1 MLKKFYLECYHN
13 TNKMSSKPN
22 FAYFGTSEL
31 SVKILDKLI
40 ENGYVPSLVITTT
53 DKPKGRKMIMTPPPV
68 KVFAQ
73 AHNLKIIQPESLAVK
88 PPLGG
93 LTAKWLDLFIVASY
107 GKIIPKSILDIPK
120 FGTLNVHPSLL
131 PKFRGPSPIQSFILS
146 GEEKTGVTIMLMD
159 DKIDHGQILLQKEF
173 EARSTKFEIRNKFQ
187 IQNSEN
193 LKRNAKQLEEKLA
206 ELGGQMLVDVIPKW
220 IKGEIKAKEQN
231 HSQATFT
238 KKISKEDGLVDL
250 EKNSPEL
257 IYRKFL
263 AFQPWPGI
271 YYFAQKNNQK
281 VRIIITDMEMSES
294 GQLKIKKVKP
304 ESKNEMEYEK
314 FMKL

>member
-1 MLKKFYLECYHN
+1 M
-13 TNKMSSKPN
+13 TNKNLN
-22 FAYFGTSEL
+22 FAFFGTSEFA
-31 SVKILDKLI
+31 VKILDKLI
-40 ENGYVPSLVITTT
+40 ENGYVPSLVITTP

-73 AHNLKIIQPESLAVK
+73 AHNLKIIQPERLAVK

-107 GKIIPKSILDIPK
+107 GKIIPKSILDILK
-120 FGTLNVHPSLL
+120 FGMLNVHPSLL
-131 PKFRGPSPIQSFILS
+131 PKFRGPSPIQAFILS
-146 GEEKTGVTIMLMD
+146 GEKKTGVTIMLMD

-193 LKRNAKQLEEKLA
+193 LKLNAKQLEEKLA
-206 ELGGQMLVDVIPKW
+206 ELGGQMLVDTIPKW
-220 IKGEIKAKEQN
+220 ISGEIKAVEQD

-238 KKISKEDGLVDL
+238 KKINKEDGLVDL
-250 EKNSPEL
+250 EKDNPEI

-263 AFQPWPGI
+263 AFQPWPGV
-271 YYFAQKNNQK
+271 YYFTQKNNQK
-281 VRIIITDMEMSES
+281 FRVIITDMEMSES
-294 GQLKIKKVKP
+294 GQLKIKKMKP
-304 ESKNEMEYEK
+304 EGKKEMEYEK

>member
-1 MLKKFYLECYHN
+1 M
-13 TNKMSSKPN
+13 TNKNLN
-22 FAYFGTSEL
+22 FAFFGTSEFA
-31 SVKILDKLI
+31 VKILDKLI
-40 ENGYVPSLVITTT
+40 ENGYIPSLVITTP
-53 DKPKGRKMIMTPPPV
+53 DKPQGRKMIMTPSPV

-73 AHNLKIIQPESLAVK
+73 KHNLKIIQPERLAVK

-146 GEEKTGVTIMLMD
+146 GEEKTGATIMLMD
-159 DKIDHGQILLQKEF
+159 EQVDHGPILAQRKLEF
-173 EARSTKFEIRNKFQ
+173 SISNFQ
-187 IQNSEN
+187 FPKPS
-193 LKRNAKQLEEKLA
+193 AKQLEEKLA
-206 ELGGQMLVDVIPKW
+206 ELGGEMLIDAIPKW
-220 IKGEIKAKEQN
+220 INGEIKAIEQN
-231 HSQATFT
+231 HDQATFT
-238 KKISKEDGLVDL
+238 KKITKEDGLVDL
-250 EKNSPEL
+250 EKNSPEI

-271 YYFAQKNNQK
+271 YYFVSKNNQPLSPEASASQGK
-281 VRIIITDMEMSES
+281 IRVIITDME
-294 GQLKIKKVKP
+294 LKDGLLLIKKVKP

-314 FMKL
+314 FMKS

>member
-1 MLKKFYLECYHN
+1 
-13 TNKMSSKPN
+13 MSNLN
-22 FAYFGTSEL
+22 FAYLGTSEL

-40 ENGYVPSLVITTT
+40 ENGYVPSLVVTAP
-53 DKPKGRKMIMTPPPV
+53 DKTKGRKMIMTPPPI
-68 KVFAQ
+68 KIFAQ
-73 AHNLKIIQPESLAVK
+73 KHNLKIIQPESLAVK

-93 LTAKWLDLFIVASY
+93 LTAKSFDLFIVASY

-120 FGTLNVHPSLL
+120 FGTLNVHLSLL

-146 GEEKTGVTIMLMD
+146 GEEKTGATIMLMD
-159 DKIDHGQILLQKEF
+159 EQVDHGQILSQKEF
-173 EARSTKFEIRNKFQ
+173 GNK
-187 IQNSEN
+187 ISN
-193 LKRNAKQLEEKLA
+193 LKSKNLNAKELEEKLA

-220 IKGEIKAKEQN
+220 ISGEIKAKEQN

-271 YYFAQKNNQK
+271 YYFTEKNGKPLSPEALASQEK
-281 VRIIITDMEMSES
+281 IRVIITDMELEN
-294 GQLKIKKVKP
+294 GQLKINKVKP
-304 ESKNEMEYEK
+304 EGKNEMVCR
-314 FMKL
+314 